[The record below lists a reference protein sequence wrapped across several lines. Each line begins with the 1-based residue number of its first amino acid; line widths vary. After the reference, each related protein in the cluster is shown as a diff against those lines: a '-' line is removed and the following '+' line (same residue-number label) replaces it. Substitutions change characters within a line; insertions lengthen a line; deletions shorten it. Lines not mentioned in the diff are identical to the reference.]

1 MPGRRPTDRA
11 VSATGWE
18 GTPGRMDS
26 ASELSDPDSADR
38 RAAPVADRPRPAMP
52 RRLPR
57 AEVRHALADLARGR
71 PPFVSLYLDIS
82 PGERRATAGVRLEG
96 ARLGLDGATPEQHA
110 VLSGLA
116 AALDPG
122 GDDACLAVLVDADGR
137 AIVRTYPVPP
147 RSDVAAV
154 ANLPYLAPILLAE
167 QSLTHHLVAVVH
179 DGETAPDGGTAPE
192 VEVLVVP
199 RHGDPAVTRAPAAD
213 GIALAAAL
221 RDACLASRTRLLI
234 LAAPAGDRD
243 RLAEQVR
250 AHVPVEIEVESM
262 AIDDLDDDALSE
274 AVHRITATHAARVTV
289 ELLRLWRFHHSQGE
303 AVTGTADSLAALNTG
318 RAALVLVHDDP
329 IDDRAAWFTVD
340 SALAVPGGASAPGS
354 LPPVP
359 SGGGGELLSA
369 RFADVVVRSAL
380 LQGCP
385 VEIVPTVETLDE
397 GIGVVLDDQ
406 ATAAG
411 LAELLE

>member
-1 MPGRRPTDRA
+1 
-11 VSATGWE
+11 
-18 GTPGRMDS
+18 
-26 ASELSDPDSADR
+26 
-38 RAAPVADRPRPAMP
+38 MP

-57 AEVRHALADLARGR
+57 AEVRQALADLARGR
-71 PPFVSLYLDIS
+71 PPFVSVYVDIS
-82 PGERRATAGVRLEG
+82 PGERRATAAERLEA
-96 ARLGLDGATPEQHA
+96 ARLGLDGATPEQQA
-110 VLSGLA
+110 VLSGLV

-122 GDDACLAVLVDADGR
+122 GDDACLAALVDADGR

-154 ANLPYLAPILLAE
+154 ANLPYLGPILLAE
-167 QSLTHHLVAVVH
+167 QGLTHHLVAVVH
-179 DGETAPDGGTAPE
+179 DEETGPGGETVHDGETVPGGETAGAE

-199 RHGDPAVTRAPAAD
+199 RHGDPVVTRSPAAD

-234 LAAPAGDRD
+234 LAAPAGDLD

-250 AHVPVEIEVESM
+250 AHVPVEIEVESV
-262 AIDDLDDDALSE
+262 ATDALDSDALSE
-274 AVHRITATHAARVTV
+274 AVHRVTATHAARVTV

-303 AVTGTADSLAALNTG
+303 AVTGAADSLAALNTG

-329 IDDRAAWFTVD
+329 ADGRTAWFTVD
-340 SALAVPGGASAPGS
+340 SALAVPGGAPTLGAVAPGD
-354 LPPVP
+354 
-359 SGGGGELLSA
+359 ELLPA

-385 VEIVPTVETLDE
+385 VEIVPTVETLDD
-397 GIGVVLDDQ
+397 GIGVILDDQ